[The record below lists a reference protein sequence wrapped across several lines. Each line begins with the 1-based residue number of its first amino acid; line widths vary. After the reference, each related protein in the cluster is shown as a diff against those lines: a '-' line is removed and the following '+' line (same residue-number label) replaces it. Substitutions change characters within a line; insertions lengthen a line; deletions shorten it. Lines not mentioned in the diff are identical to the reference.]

1 MADSFNASALQVVVL
16 RRACPCDF
24 SRTSIMHTC
33 DQWLLVNTV
42 QFATIRGPSALN
54 CEGCP
59 LPGCVRVHTVP
70 QSFKC
75 RAHILHWVCV
85 CIFVCVCVC
94 GGVWVRVYICIYI
107 HTHIHT
113 HTHTYI
119 HITHTHTHTP
129 FGIRDSKSRNLKF
142 S

>member
-1 MADSFNASALQVVVL
+1 MADSFNASALQVVL
-16 RRACPCDF
+16 TRACPCDC

-42 QFATIRGPSALN
+42 QFATIRGPSALH

-59 LPGCVRVHTVP
+59 LSGCVRVHTTE
-70 QSFKC
+70 SFKC

-94 GGVWVRVYICIYI
+94 VCVCVWGWVRIYIYVYIY
-107 HTHIHT
+107 TYT
-113 HTHTYI
+113 YTHTYI
-119 HITHTHTHTP
+119 HITHTHALWHTRLQVTQ
-129 FGIRDSKSRNLKF
+129 FEI
-142 S
+142 